1 MTSRK
6 ISSQPPPSRLG
17 IESGQ
22 WLLRLVDPQPDEPCC
37 DSTVCHEAFL
47 DWLETS
53 PQHVQVFIETFET
66 YRRLGDIDP
75 LGLINIPAL
84 VSQVADA
91 PSARSGATE
100 RRAQP
105 GTRAAL
111 GVGRFFRASK
121 VAHWAVGTVAAV
133 IVPILVG
140 AWPSFGLRN
149 ATATPLTYSTA
160 VGERKAVSLPEGSVL
175 TLNTASR
182 VEVMIDRRRRSVRL
196 LEGEVHVAVHHQSD
210 RPFEMITQGVRV
222 LDLGTQFD
230 VYRRSAG
237 VRVTVIEGQ
246 AHILSDY
253 SRIAHEHS
261 QNFAATLNAGE
272 QADISTNP
280 APATISIRRLTAAQ
294 ILETIGW
301 KEGKIYFHGEPLRD
315 VVGEFNRYNTRRLI
329 IADPQIASLQVGGV
343 FAAPPDTRALVEV
356 LHRTWGI
363 EVLPP
368 GPSNADPQTIRLGL
382 STAHSR
388 QP

>member
-17 IESGQ
+17 IESGR
-22 WLLRLVDPQPDEPCC
+22 WLLSLVDPQPNEPSC
-37 DSTVCHEAFL
+37 DSAVCHEAFL

-66 YRRLGDIDP
+66 YRRLGAIDP

-84 VSQVADA
+84 LRQVADP
-91 PSARSGATE
+91 PSARREATE
-100 RRAQP
+100 RRARP
-105 GTRAAL
+105 GTRAPL
-111 GVGRFFRASK
+111 GIGRFFRASK

-133 IVPILVG
+133 IVPIVVG
-140 AWPSFGLRN
+140 AWPLFEPRN

-160 VGERKAVSLPEGSVL
+160 VGERKTVSLPEGSVL

-182 VEVMIDRRRRSVRL
+182 VEVTIDRRRRSVQL
-196 LEGEVHVAVHHQSD
+196 LEGEVHVAVHHESD
-210 RPFEMITQGVRV
+210 RPFEVVTQGVKV

-230 VYRRSAG
+230 VYRRSTG

-246 AHILSDY
+246 VRILSDH
-253 SRIAHEHS
+253 SRIAQDHS
-261 QNFAATLNAGE
+261 QNSAAALSAGE

-280 APATISIRRLTAAQ
+280 EPATISTRRLTAAQ

-301 KEGKIYFHGEPLRD
+301 KEGKIYFHGEPLRE

-343 FAAPPDTRALVEV
+343 FATTPDTRALVEV